1 MEIIFLGT
9 GTSQGVPMIACS
21 CEVCRSSDP
30 RNKRGR
36 ASIHVIMGGLHI
48 QVDAAPEFREQCI
61 RNELTAVDLFILTHG
76 HADHVLGMDDL
87 RRFCDQRDG
96 EGIPVYSNPEGLD
109 RVRSIYAYAIG
120 ARPAFRGYPAFV
132 PREMPPVLDL
142 GVGTITT
149 TVLPHGRV
157 QVLGLVFEERATGSK
172 LVYYTDCKEV
182 GPEARKLAQGA
193 EIVVLDGLR
202 QMPHPTHMSIGEAVE
217 VAAAIGSERNYLTH
231 LTHTVDH
238 GPMEAE
244 LPATVRLAYDGLRL
258 EV

>member
-1 MEIIFLGT
+1 MEITFLGT

-30 RNKRGR
+30 RNKRSR
-36 ASIHVIMGGLHI
+36 ASVHVVMGGLHI

-61 RNELTAVDLFILTHG
+61 RNNLTSVDLFILTHG

-87 RRFCDQRDG
+87 RRFCDRRDG
-96 EGIPVYSNPEGLD
+96 EGIPVYSNTDGLD

-120 ARPAFRGYPAFV
+120 ARPAFRGYPAFILHQ
-132 PREMPPVLDL
+132 MPPVLDL

-149 TVLPHGRV
+149 TLLPHGRV

-172 LVYYTDCKEV
+172 FAYYTDCKKV
-182 GPEARKLAQGA
+182 GPEARKLAEGA
-193 EIVVLDGLR
+193 GVVVLDGLR
-202 QMPHPTHMSIGEAVE
+202 QEPHPTHMSISEAVK
-217 VAAAIGSERNYLTH
+217 VAEAIGAERNYLTH

-238 GPMEAE
+238 GPMESE
-244 LPATVRLAYDGLRL
+244 LPATVRLAYDGLSL
-258 EV
+258 VV